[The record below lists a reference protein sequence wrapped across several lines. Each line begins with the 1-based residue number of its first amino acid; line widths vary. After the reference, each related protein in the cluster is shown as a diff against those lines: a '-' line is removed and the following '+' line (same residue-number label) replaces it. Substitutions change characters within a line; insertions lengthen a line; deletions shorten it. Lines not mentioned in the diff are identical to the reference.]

1 MKSNVVSINAFRFIL
16 LLLLQ
21 GLILKRMT
29 FEVGGLGY
37 VHILIYPLF
46 ILLLPIKTP
55 KALVVALGFI
65 MGIGVDI
72 FYNSPGI
79 HASALIFTAYIRG
92 LILRL
97 LTPYEGYN
105 VEDSPTLVTMGF
117 SWYVSYIATTFI
129 VHIFF
134 YFSVEAF
141 SFVYISEIMLNTLFS
156 FISSFLIVL
165 IIDFIFRMKY

>member
-1 MKSNVVSINAFRFIL
+1 MKSNVVSINVFRFIFL
-16 LLLLQ
+16 LLVQ

-29 FEVGGLGY
+29 FDIGNLGY

-55 KALVVALGFI
+55 KTLVVVLGFLL
-65 MGIGVDI
+65 GISIDL
-72 FYNSPGI
+72 FYTSPGI

-92 LILRL
+92 LILRFL
-97 LTPYEGYN
+97 APYEGYN

-117 SWYVSYIATTFI
+117 GWYFSYIAIAFI
-129 VHIFF
+129 LHIFF

-141 SFVYISEIMLNTLFS
+141 SFVYIAEIMFNTLLS
-156 FISSFLIVL
+156 YISSLLIVL